1 MIIKVC
7 HNNNNNNNNNKL
19 SVGNASSINRTI
31 YYYNSKKENELKT
44 NKRKQR
50 PGPVIRVNIMMI
62 GNIMEN
68 ILKKKDWW
76 YIGNHW
82 GIHGYMV

>member
-1 MIIKVC
+1 M
-7 HNNNNNNNNNKL
+7 HT
-19 SVGNASSINRTI
+19 SSINKTI

-68 ILKKKDWW
+68 ILKKKDW
-76 YIGNHW
+76 
-82 GIHGYMV
+82 